1 MPKCQSL
8 RLRSKPCFGPMQ
20 REHPSGSKLDNGS
33 SAQEMY
39 VGSYVLDSVTQV
51 KLQVIIPLSDLDD
64 VERDSP
70 TSRGHVVA
78 MQKLLAG

>member
-1 MPKCQSL
+1 M
-8 RLRSKPCFGPMQ
+8 
-20 REHPSGSKLDNGS
+20 
-33 SAQEMY
+33 
-39 VGSYVLDSVTQV
+39 GSYVLDSVTQV
-51 KLQVIIPLSDLDD
+51 KLQVIIPLSDLD

>member
-1 MPKCQSL
+1 
-8 RLRSKPCFGPMQ
+8 MQ
-20 REHPSGSKLDNGS
+20 REHPSGSKRDNGS

-51 KLQVIIPLSDLDD
+51 KLQVIIPLSDLD